1 MWFNYERRKRMY
13 DVNKQKDN
21 VWPKN
26 KRTYLL
32 NCFFSKWVPVPHP
45 NIDIWR
51 DALCFQ
57 SHFNCKCLLMDNEP
71 ASLVPAHYQYR
82 EFLLSVSGKGQK
94 RFMLRKDKS
103 STKQIMGK
111 PKNLNSTWSSVI
123 FRKGEPPPIAA
134 YPSLD
139 LGARS
144 TEINFANGRW
154 RNRNNLGR
162 RMISYVNTRNTLAYK
177 SYEHVLMLMEF
188 T

>member
-1 MWFNYERRKRMY
+1 MPAHG
-13 DVNKQKDN
+13 Q
-21 VWPKN
+21 
-26 KRTYLL
+26 RTI
-32 NCFFSKWVPVPHP
+32 K
-45 NIDIWR
+45 
-51 DALCFQ
+51 
-57 SHFNCKCLLMDNEP
+57 

-82 EFLLSVSGKGQK
+82 EFLLTVSGKGQK
-94 RFMLRKDKS
+94 RFMLQKDKS

-177 SYEHVLMLMEF
+177 SYEHVLMLTWNLQKQEKKKKINRRKS
-188 T
+188 TKTN